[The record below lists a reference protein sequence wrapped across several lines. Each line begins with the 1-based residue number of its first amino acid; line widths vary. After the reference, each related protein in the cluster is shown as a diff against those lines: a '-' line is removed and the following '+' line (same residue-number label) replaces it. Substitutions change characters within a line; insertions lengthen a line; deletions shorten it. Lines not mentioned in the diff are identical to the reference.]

1 MVGELGVMI
10 PILGIGCGMLAIWTG
25 HKQKMAKIQAQNGGP
40 ALASELAARYAE
52 HTRDL
57 EDRVRVLE
65 RIVTDK
71 GFDVAHQ
78 IEALRDARA
87 EDRML
92 EAGTR
97 EKVQ

>member
-1 MVGELGVMI
+1 MLGELI
-10 PILGIGCGMLAIWTG
+10 PIFGIGCGMLAIWTN
-25 HKQKMAKIQAQNGGP
+25 HKQKLAKIQAQNGGP
-40 ALASELAARYAE
+40 ALAAELSARFDE

-87 EDRML
+87 EDRRLADMTQA
-92 EAGTR
+92 ER
-97 EKVQ
+97 VQ